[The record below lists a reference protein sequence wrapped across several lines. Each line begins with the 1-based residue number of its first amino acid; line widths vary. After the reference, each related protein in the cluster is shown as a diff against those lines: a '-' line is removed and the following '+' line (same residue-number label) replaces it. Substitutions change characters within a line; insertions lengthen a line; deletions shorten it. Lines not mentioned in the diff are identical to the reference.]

1 MKKRL
6 VPCPPLLWRKRM
18 VTKQITIIN
27 VLLVKK
33 KDQIFNEIRMGLEM
47 NSI

>member
-1 MKKRL
+1 
-6 VPCPPLLWRKRM
+6 M

-27 VLLVKK
+27 VLLVKKK

-47 NSI
+47 NSV